1 MFLFAEAFI
10 LTTMTNAYPNQSLI
24 KRDIEEIVGRV
35 VGEIVGAALQLI
47 ANQFDEMRRV
57 IEPKAD
63 KSDITRLENKIDATV
78 DLVDD
83 HNRQLRQMRARHS

>member
-10 LTTMTNAYPNQSLI
+10 LTTMTDAYPNQSLI